1 MTTASVLEAG
11 LLTTVQDLGR
21 AGHLRYGIP
30 ASGPVDREAFILA
43 NRLVGNPDT
52 AAGLE
57 CTLIGPTLQMME
69 ESVVAVTG
77 AEVPLTVNGR
87 EFPRWTAIR
96 VRVGDVVR
104 LGSSRSGMR
113 AYLALAGGVDLP
125 RGLGSRS
132 TYLRGRL
139 GGYRGRPLERGDLL
153 SVGAPQAELPRLDR
167 RAVRPEVIPD
177 YRDGVEVRVIL
188 GPQDDRFTPEGI
200 ATFLQG
206 PYEMTHQSDRMG
218 ARLRGP
224 VITHTRGHDIIS
236 DGVPLGGVQVAGD
249 GQPIVLLV
257 DRQSTG
263 GYTKIATVCSFDVGR
278 VGQVRPGQRLHF
290 RQIGVREAHA
300 LLRAERARWDAAVVE
315 SR

>member
-43 NRLVGNPDT
+43 NRLVGNPAT

-57 CTLIGPTLQMME
+57 CTLMGPTLQMME

-77 AEVPLTVNGR
+77 AEVPLTVNKR

-96 VRVGDVVR
+96 VGVGDVVKI
-104 LGSSRSGMR
+104 GPSRSGVR
-113 AYLALAGGVDLP
+113 AYLALAGGVEVP
-125 RGLGSRS
+125 PVLGARS

-153 SVGAPQAELPRLDR
+153 SVGVPPVEPHRLEG
-167 RAVRPEVIPD
+167 RAVRPEMIPD
-177 YRDGVEVRVIL
+177 YGDGVEVRVIL
-188 GPQDDRFTPEGI
+188 GPQDDCFTREGI

-224 VITHTRGHDIIS
+224 VIAHTRGHDIIS

-278 VGQVRPGQRLHF
+278 VGQVRPGQRLRF
-290 RQIGVREAHA
+290 RQIGVGEAHA
-300 LLRAERARWDAAVVE
+300 LLRAEQVRLDAAVAE
-315 SR
+315 SG